1 MLKIGLILLV
11 ILCFIIIVAL
21 IIQSFKFLR
30 GVQKQE
36 ALEKDNSQSQSAR
49 RLHPKLQ
56 QKNQDKH

>member
-36 ALEKDNSQSQSAR
+36 ALEKKDNSQSAR

>member
-11 ILCFIIIVAL
+11 ILCLIIIMAL

-30 GVQKQE
+30 RVQKQE
-36 ALEKDNSQSQSAR
+36 TLEKDNSQSAR